1 MSKYKRKI
9 TKLKISGDELDQDA
23 FTKEQERNNE
33 LDTMMLGN
41 ELSNEEQELE
51 RETYELQ
58 TMIDPGDPDKER
70 EIYHMFP
77 GTYEFTSD
85 VYANIPAGH
94 VGIMIVNKK
103 MAAGGCSLP
112 TTILEPGYK
121 GLITGQ
127 FIANGGEV
135 FLQPGTDIAEL
146 IVMKVEG

>member
-1 MSKYKRKI
+1 MLVDPKA
-9 TKLKISGDELDQDA
+9 LVNGV
-23 FTKEQERNNE
+23 NE
-33 LDTMMLGN
+33 STGYSVQVNAKTMRGYQGNPLVINEDT
-41 ELSNEEQELE
+41 SLE

-58 TMIDPGDPDKER
+58 TMIDPGDTTKER

-94 VGIMIVNKK
+94 VGLLVVNEKLS
-103 MAAGGCSLP
+103 AGGCSIP
-112 TTILEPGYK
+112 TILLEPGYK

-146 IVMKVEG
+146 IVMKVEA

>member
-1 MSKYKRKI
+1 
-9 TKLKISGDELDQDA
+9 
-23 FTKEQERNNE
+23 
-33 LDTMMLGN
+33 
-41 ELSNEEQELE
+41 
-51 RETYELQ
+51 
-58 TMIDPGDPDKER
+58 MIDPGDPDKER

>member
-1 MSKYKRKI
+1 MLVDPTALVSGAEEGTGYSVP
-9 TKLKISGDELDQDA
+9 ISAKTIKGYQ
-23 FTKEQERNNE
+23 
-33 LDTMMLGN
+33 GN
-41 ELSNEEQELE
+41 PFVINEEQELE

-85 VYANIPAGH
+85 VYANIPDGH

-112 TTILEPGYK
+112 TSILEPGYK

-135 FLQPGTDIAEL
+135 FLQPGTDIADL